1 MKMYRVED
9 KYDCTVQEMVQLQH
23 RLSMALRADDNE
35 EDAKGYQV
43 ASLYF
48 DDLADSCLNATKE
61 GSDRRCKYR
70 IRIYNGSF
78 ETIKLEVK
86 EKKGSRIWKKSRRIT
101 EGEMRQLIC
110 GQCIQAYPAPEDP
123 AFLFNAAIQ
132 TRLLRPKV
140 AVAYERKAYIYD
152 PGNVRI
158 TFDRSVRASR
168 QVMDFGVREMVYDAL
183 PGQDAVLEIKYD
195 ELLTKFIQQ
204 LLELE
209 SIRQTAYSKYQLCRE
224 RYEATPVSQ
233 YLF

>member
-1 MKMYRVED
+1 
-9 KYDCTVQEMVQLQH
+9 
-23 RLSMALRADDNE
+23 
-35 EDAKGYQV
+35 
-43 ASLYF
+43 
-48 DDLADSCLNATKE
+48 
-61 GSDRRCKYR
+61 
-70 IRIYNGSF
+70 
-78 ETIKLEVK
+78 
-86 EKKGSRIWKKSRRIT
+86 
-101 EGEMRQLIC
+101 MRQLIC

-195 ELLTKFIQQ
+195 ELLPKFIQQ

-209 SIRQTAYSKYQLCRE
+209 SMRQTAYSKYRLCRV